1 MGEIDKCEDLVDEYP
16 GTDAKLTNDMKAF
29 AIETLCADLVGV
41 APIERF
47 KGAPEENQPT
57 FYMPDAKS
65 VIVLASRI
73 LPMLSEVAG
82 HYTEPGKTLEPYMWF
97 GYPMLNWN
105 LSWMAIRVAKFLDLR
120 GYQSL
125 PFPPTTHVGWR
136 SKELFADFSHR
147 HAAVAAGLGEFG
159 LNRLLLTPE
168 FGPRQRLL
176 SMITQAP
183 LVPDP
188 LYTGPKLCR
197 PDVCGQPCLKL
208 CPSGAL
214 ARTQSCEI
222 GNRVFKYSRLHIV
235 KCSWSSIHEK
245 GFQRTHIPMPS
256 NPTWD
261 DLHAAFQK
269 RDIKDSGLELMTAVG
284 KCGACLNFCPAPEFK
299 PERIEALKKRAED

>member
-1 MGEIDKCEDLVDEYP
+1 MEL
-16 GTDAKLTNDMKAF
+16 TDAKLTSDMKDF
-29 AIETLCADLVGV
+29 AIETLAVDLVGV

-47 KGAPEENQPT
+47 KQAPEEKRPT
-57 FYMPDAKS
+57 FYMRNAKS
-65 VIVLASRI
+65 VVVLASRI

-82 HYTEPGKTLEPYMWF
+82 HYEEPGKTLDPYMWF

-105 LSWMAIRVAKFLDLR
+105 LSWMAIRVAKFLELR
-120 GYQSL
+120 GYRSL
-125 PFPPTTHVGWR
+125 PFPPTSHVGWR

-168 FGPRQRLL
+168 FGPRQRLI
-176 SMITQAP
+176 SIITDAP

-197 PDVCGQPCLKL
+197 PDVCGELCVKL
-208 CPSGAL
+208 CPPEAL
-214 ARTQSCEI
+214 AGIQSCEI
-222 GNRVFKYSRLHIV
+222 GKRVFEYPRLNII
-235 KCSWSSIHEK
+235 KCLWAGIHEK

-261 DLHAAFQK
+261 DYYTALENLDH
-269 RDIKDSGLELMTAVG
+269 KDRGLDVMTFVP
-284 KCGACLNFCPAPEFK
+284 KCGACINFCPAPEFR
-299 PERIEALKKRAED
+299 PERIEYLKKKLSTQ